1 MIDCWEKPGIP
12 APVGGETLM
21 ILHSYVELPEG
32 ILGKINERPG
42 KYSSSAASTKAVA
55 HFGPVFRRMGPTGP
69 RELVVDV
76 QPPYG

>member
-1 MIDCWEKPGIP
+1 MIF
-12 APVGGETLM
+12 
-21 ILHSYVELPEG
+21 HSYVELPEG

-55 HFGPVFRRMGPTGP
+55 HFGPVFRRMGPTGH